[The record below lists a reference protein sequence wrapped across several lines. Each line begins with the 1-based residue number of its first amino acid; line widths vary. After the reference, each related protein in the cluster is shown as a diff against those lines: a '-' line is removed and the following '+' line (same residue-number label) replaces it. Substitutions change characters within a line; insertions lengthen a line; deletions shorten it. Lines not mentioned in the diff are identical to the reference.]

1 MVNLDLYFIKYSYDV
16 EGFGIGAE
24 WLQNFSSRFGQFCLQ
39 LKKTK
44 QKHKN
49 EEEEKETEKKREEEK
64 NKEIKENWVW
74 CWDLRCN
81 RLSSGN
87 QSRASGH
94 PEEKKWS
101 SEHH

>member
-1 MVNLDLYFIKYSYDV
+1 MYRDLWLEHSDYKISHLDLD
-16 EGFGIGAE
+16 
-24 WLQNFSSRFGQFCLQ
+24 SSALK
-39 LKKTK
+39 LKKK
-44 QKHKN
+44 KKWGGRKGDG
-49 EEEEKETEKKREEEK
+49 EEERRRKKK
-64 NKEIKENWVW
+64 KEIKENWVE

-87 QSRASGH
+87 QSKASGH

>member
-1 MVNLDLYFIKYSYDV
+1 M
-16 EGFGIGAE
+16 
-24 WLQNFSSRFGQFCLQ
+24 
-39 LKKTK
+39 
-44 QKHKN
+44 
-49 EEEEKETEKKREEEK
+49 EKKREEEKK
-64 NKEIKENWVW
+64 NKEIKENWVG

-87 QSRASGH
+87 QSKASGH